1 MPRRKHPAQHP
12 AAPGSPAGAAPG
24 VRPDTSPALPS
35 TMSPGTDMNAR
46 HPAHDDGTPPSAAV
60 PPVRDLPFTGGTI
73 DALLREERVFRPLPQ
88 VVAGAE
94 VNPQDVSRARAR
106 AAADPDGYWEEA
118 AEELEWFRRWDAV
131 HDGSNA
137 PFHRW
142 FTGARCNIVHNALDR
157 HIETG
162 TKNRLA
168 LIWEGESGDTRSF
181 TYYQLYREV
190 NRLANAL
197 RGLGVGKGDRV
208 IIYMPPLPETVFA
221 MLAAAKIGAVHSTV
235 FGGFSARSL
244 RDRMEDAR
252 PAVVVTVDGFYRNG
266 RVIPLKPIAD
276 EAVAA
281 LPPDLAT
288 GVRHMIVVHR
298 AHVETPMTEGRDIWY
313 HDAVRG
319 QHHEALTEIMDSTDP
334 LFLLY
339 TSGTTGK
346 PKGHV
351 HAHGGY
357 MVGVHR
363 TMRWVFDVKPTDIF
377 WCTAEPG
384 WITGHSYVV
393 YGPLMAGTT
402 TVLYEGHPL
411 YPEPGR
417 VWSMVERLGVTILY
431 TAPTLVRMLMRH
443 GAQHVAR
450 HDLTTL
456 RLLATVGEP
465 ISPEAWLWFHRH
477 VGRGRCPV
485 LDTWWQTETGMI
497 MLSPLPVSL
506 LKPGSVTRPLPGI
519 EAEVV
524 DEHGQPVPPG
534 RGGLLVLKRP
544 WPAMSCGVYNDEE
557 SYRRLYWE
565 RFPGWYCTGDVARR
579 DEDGYFW
586 IQGRADDVLLI
597 AGHRIGTAEMEA
609 ALASH
614 PSVAECAVIG
624 VPDALRGEVAK
635 AFVVLVDD
643 HPPLGTMPS
652 SDDLATELVEH
663 VRREL
668 GPVAVIREISF
679 REGLPR
685 NRSGK
690 IMRRVLRSEELGRDT
705 GDLSTLED
713 GYV

>member
-1 MPRRKHPAQHP
+1 
-12 AAPGSPAGAAPG
+12 
-24 VRPDTSPALPS
+24 
-35 TMSPGTDMNAR
+35 
-46 HPAHDDGTPPSAAV
+46 
-60 PPVRDLPFTGGTI
+60 
-73 DALLREERVFRPLPQ
+73 
-88 VVAGAE
+88 
-94 VNPQDVSRARAR
+94 
-106 AAADPDGYWEEA
+106 
-118 AEELEWFRRWDAV
+118 
-131 HDGSNA
+131 
-137 PFHRW
+137 
-142 FTGARCNIVHNALDR
+142 
-157 HIETG
+157 
-162 TKNRLA
+162 
-168 LIWEGESGDTRSF
+168 
-181 TYYQLYREV
+181 
-190 NRLANAL
+190 
-197 RGLGVGKGDRV
+197 
-208 IIYMPPLPETVFA
+208 
-221 MLAAAKIGAVHSTV
+221 
-235 FGGFSARSL
+235 
-244 RDRMEDAR
+244 
-252 PAVVVTVDGFYRNG
+252 
-266 RVIPLKPIAD
+266 
-276 EAVAA
+276 
-281 LPPDLAT
+281 
-288 GVRHMIVVHR
+288 
-298 AHVETPMTEGRDIWY
+298 
-313 HDAVRG
+313 
-319 QHHEALTEIMDSTDP
+319 
-334 LFLLY
+334 
-339 TSGTTGK
+339 
-346 PKGHV
+346 
-351 HAHGGY
+351 

-519 EAEVV
+519 EADVV
-524 DEHGQPVPPG
+524 DEHGQPVGPG
-534 RGGLLVLKRP
+534 RGGLLVLQRP
-544 WPAMSCGVYNDEE
+544 WPAMSCGVYNDDE

-643 HPPLGTMPS
+643 HPPLGTMVNA
-652 SDDLATELVEH
+652 DDLATELVEH
-663 VRREL
+663 VPGGGDPRGSRPRGAAPQPQRQDHAPGAAQRGTGPGYGGFVHTRGWLRIADDSAGGMCPGARRFHL
-668 GPVAVIREISF
+668 
-679 REGLPR
+679 LPIPLSLR
-685 NRSGK
+685 PYAPLAAQSPSRYPAFGAARDPGTRATCQTRINRP
-690 IMRRVLRSEELGRDT
+690 L
-705 GDLSTLED
+705 
-713 GYV
+713 